1 MVAAAEGKNCWSGK
15 ERERRGDEQ
24 TASFNYQSI
33 GRLVVASARTNEMIK
48 EWRTQSNFVT
58 MLKLDE
64 NELNFDGSKYQKC
77 NAMFFFGQSK
87 KTRMPND
94 KNIQSA

>member
-33 GRLVVASARTNEMIK
+33 GRLIVASARTNEMIK

-58 MLKLDE
+58 MLKVDE
-64 NELNFDGSKYQKC
+64 KELSLDGSKYQKS
-77 NAMFFFGQSK
+77 NFLF
-87 KTRMPND
+87 
-94 KNIQSA
+94 

>member
-1 MVAAAEGKNCWSGK
+1 MGVVVAGGERWWRQRRGKTVGLEK
-15 ERERRGDEQ
+15 RERRRGDEQ

-48 EWRTQSNFVT
+48 EWRTQSNFFT

-77 NAMFFFGQSK
+77 NAMFFFW
-87 KTRMPND
+87 
-94 KNIQSA
+94 AV